1 MKIKYCIYFTKL
13 ETSKLNITNMHATK
27 LQVDIHVRTQSS
39 YRYCH
44 SKAILTLHNEPWQ
57 VYMLCDI

>member
-1 MKIKYCIYFTKL
+1 MIIKYYIYSTKL
-13 ETSKLNITNMHATK
+13 ETSKLNITNMQAKK
-27 LQVDIHVRTQSS
+27 LQVDTHVRTQSS